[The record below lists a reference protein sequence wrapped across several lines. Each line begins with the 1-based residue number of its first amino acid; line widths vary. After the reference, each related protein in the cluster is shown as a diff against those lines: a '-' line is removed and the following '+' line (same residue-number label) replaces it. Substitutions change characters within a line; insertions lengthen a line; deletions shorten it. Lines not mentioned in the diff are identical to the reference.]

1 MRTNRT
7 RSWAHA
13 LYALWTAGI
22 LALVGLHFVHL
33 LADFPNNSPWM
44 DYSKYTDEGWYGSA
58 AARFYLSG
66 HWFWRGDFNP
76 AVALPVWPLLLAAVF
91 RFTGVSLTAAR
102 AVIVAIFGANLLLSY
117 SVLRTQAPRWVA
129 LTAVTL
135 LASSPFLYAFS
146 RLAILEPLVVCLML
160 LTWLLALRLRRS
172 SPPRRAGLLIL
183 VGVLFCLQV
192 LAKTTGLFLVPST
205 LFLVAD
211 AFGFRWKT
219 VLPALGTVT
228 VSALAPWCAWYFL
241 LVRPHYRVDYYYFF
255 EVNRWP
261 QPIGFADHLA
271 AYGWALRGV
280 LWISP
285 TLCIAAIA
293 LVALALIPRERV
305 AVSGAKAAFLRN
317 PLIGASLLAAGGY
330 IFFIGAQ
337 NHPQPRYYESVIYP
351 LAFLLALAAAD
362 LMGRTRIPV
371 LRLAGAASLAVLV
384 AVSLAGTMR
393 IVNYSRHPEYT
404 WRNAANGVAQ
414 YIDQH
419 PAPNR
424 LLLSISGDDLTLMTH
439 VPSIC
444 DDFGTWDL
452 PYRIHVY
459 QPSWYATWN
468 EVDAGTLLD
477 LQTQYSLE
485 QVASF
490 PAFDDPDRDV
500 FILYRLNPL
509 PPSHQTYKIAEET
522 QANAVQ

>member
-1 MRTNRT
+1 M
-7 RSWAHA
+7 
-13 LYALWTAGI
+13 
-22 LALVGLHFVHL
+22 LVGLHFVHL

-117 SVLRTQAPRWVA
+117 AILRTQAPRWVA
-129 LTAVTL
+129 LTAITL
-135 LASSPFLYAFS
+135 LATNPFLYAFS

-160 LTWLLALRLRRS
+160 LSWLLTLRLRQS
-172 SPPRRAGLLIL
+172 SPGRRTGSLIL
-183 VGVLFCLQV
+183 IGVLLCLQV

-205 LFLVAD
+205 LFLVAH
-211 AFGFRWKT
+211 ASGFRWKAS
-219 VLPALGTVT
+219 LRALATVT
-228 VSALAPWCAWYFL
+228 VSALTPWCAWYFL
-241 LVRPHYRVDYYYFF
+241 LVRPHYRIDYQYLFA
-255 EVNRWP
+255 VNHWP

-271 AYGWALRGV
+271 AYGWGLRGA

-285 TLCIAAIA
+285 TLCFAAIA
-293 LVALALIPRERV
+293 LVALALIPPGH
-305 AVSGAKAAFLRN
+305 SGGSAATPAFLRN

-330 IFFIGAQ
+330 IFFTGAQ
-337 NHPQPRYYESVIYP
+337 NHPQPRYYETVIYP

-362 LMGRTRIPV
+362 LVSRTRIPM

-384 AVSLAGTMR
+384 AVSLAGALR
-393 IVNYSRHPEYT
+393 IISYARHPEYT

-424 LLLSISGDDLTLMTH
+424 LLLSISGDDLTLMTRL
-439 VPSIC
+439 PSIC

-452 PYRIHVY
+452 PYRIHEY
-459 QPSWYATWN
+459 HPSWYATWN
-468 EVDAGTLLD
+468 EVDEGTLLD
-477 LQTQYSLE
+477 LETQYSLE
-485 QVASF
+485 RVASF

-500 FILYRLNPL
+500 FILYRLHPL
-509 PPSHQTYKIAEET
+509 PPSRQTYKVAEET
-522 QANAVQ
+522 LANAGK